1 MCLGSWWRGSG
12 VGRLR
17 LWVLLSQYCLL
28 FFALPLTYFR
38 DELKRHYNL
47 GEYWIEVEMEDLASF
62 DEELADYLYKQ
73 PAEHLQLVSG
83 TLAPEPPGLVLLWS
97 LTACPLPV
105 SSWRKL
111 PRRWLTR

>member
-1 MCLGSWWRGSG
+1 
-12 VGRLR
+12 
-17 LWVLLSQYCLL
+17 
-28 FFALPLTYFR
+28 
-38 DELKRHYNL
+38 
-47 GEYWIEVEMEDLASF
+47 MEDLASF

-83 TLAPEPPGLVLLWS
+83 TPAPGPPGLALLWS
-97 LTACPLPV
+97 LTGCPLPI